1 MSTTESPTITRYR
14 RRVEAH
20 VAERRLQPAL
30 DVLALWREQ
39 SPQALE
45 PALLHARIALQQG
58 RYRHAADTAI
68 DAVMRLECP
77 PALALDALHCLR
89 IFCAHDVAARWAQA
103 YPHRAM
109 IDAADQARCAA
120 ILASIGE
127 HALAMAWA
135 DEAVAKAPRSAVC
148 LANRGLCA
156 VYLGRLDVAREDFEA
171 IAEGPEDAAIAHWQL
186 ARLQRQTPSSNHV
199 SRLRGRIARAADPRD
214 AAMLQF
220 ALFKELDD
228 LGDVPAAWQALEAG
242 SRIMQVRA
250 RHSRD
255 AVDALFDRLPGQR
268 LGPAS
273 DAVASHGPVPIF
285 IVGLHRSGTTLVE
298 RVLGAHAQVHAYG
311 ESPRLTAA
319 LRYAADCAGDVLV
332 DEALLAAAAN
342 TDPAQVR
349 ARFAALGRHRADARF
364 VTEKTP
370 GNFQLVGLIH
380 DAFPQA
386 KVVHVRR
393 DPMDV
398 CFANLGELF
407 TEGLGYTYAQEDLA
421 HFHRRYAAL
430 MEVWHA
436 RCPGFVLDVDY
447 EAFVTDPVAQ
457 SQRLYAF
464 CGLAWSPDVVDTGS
478 RRDATVST
486 LSSVQVRQPIGTGS
500 IGRWRR
506 YEAWLQPLRAALQ
519 IPR

>member
-1 MSTTESPTITRYR
+1 MSTTESPTIARYR

-39 SPQALE
+39 APESLE
-45 PALLHARIALQQG
+45 PALLHARIALRQG
-58 RYRHAADTAI
+58 RYRHAADIAT
-68 DAVMRLECP
+68 DAVTRSECP

-89 IFCAHDVAARWAQA
+89 VFCAHDVAVRWAQA

-127 HALAMAWA
+127 HPLAMAWA

-156 VYLGRLDVAREDFEA
+156 VYLGRLDVAHEDFEA

-186 ARLQRQTPSSNHV
+186 ARLQRQTPSANHV
-199 SRLRGRIARAADPRD
+199 ARLRDRIARAADPRD

-228 LGDVPAAWQALEAG
+228 LGEAPAAWQALEAG
-242 SRIMQVRA
+242 LRVMQARA

-255 AVDALFDRLPGQR
+255 AIDALFDRLPAQR
-268 LGPAS
+268 LGSAS
-273 DAVASHGPVPIF
+273 DSATSTEPVPIF

-298 RVLGAHAQVHAYG
+298 RVLGAHAQVQAYG
-311 ESPRLTAA
+311 ESARLTAA
-319 LRYAADCAGDVLV
+319 LRYAADCSGDALV
-332 DEALLAAAAN
+332 DEALIVASASA
-342 TDPAQVR
+342 DPAQVR
-349 ARFAALGRHRADARF
+349 ARFAALGRHRVDARF

-430 MEVWHA
+430 MEAWHA

-464 CGLAWSPDVVDTGS
+464 CGPAWSPDVVDTGS
-478 RRDATVST
+478 RRHAAVST

-506 YEAWLQPLRAALQ
+506 YEAWLQPLQAALR